1 MNIQNCLN
9 AEHSKSNV
17 DKIIN
22 YIGQDSDKLNEL
34 MACFFSENIRL
45 CQRAA
50 WTVGILGEMYPHL
63 LLPYM
68 DKMIQ
73 VFENPKHNALVRNTL
88 RTWQFIDIP
97 SSSQG
102 MVYDKCFNLLINP
115 KSPIA
120 IRVFAMTVCF
130 NISKIIPELK
140 EELILVIKEN
150 MVESSP
156 GFYSRG
162 NKVLKA
168 LSK

>member
-45 CQRAA
+45 CQRASWA
-50 WTVGILGEMYPHL
+50 VGILGEKYPYL
-63 LLPYM
+63 LLPYL

-73 VFENPKHNALVRNTL
+73 IIDNSRHHALVRNTL
-88 RTWQFIDIP
+88 RIWQFIDIP

-102 MVYDKCFNLLINP
+102 MVYDQCFNLLIDP

-130 NISKIIPELK
+130 YISKIIPELK
-140 EELILVIKEN
+140 EELILVIKDN
-150 MVESSP
+150 MVDSSP

-162 NKVLKA
+162 KKVLKA